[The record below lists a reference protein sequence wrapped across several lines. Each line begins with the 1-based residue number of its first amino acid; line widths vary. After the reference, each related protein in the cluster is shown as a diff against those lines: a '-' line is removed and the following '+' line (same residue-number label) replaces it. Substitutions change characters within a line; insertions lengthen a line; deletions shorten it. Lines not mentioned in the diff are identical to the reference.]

1 MTKSKEV
8 NIGKPNLLGL
18 LEILVERLKVGGF
31 GGALPKE
38 AWGGFGG
45 GGVIRCSCP
54 SRERLRLMGINI
66 GHRGWK

>member
-38 AWGGFGG
+38 ASGGFGG
-45 GGVIRCSCP
+45 GG
-54 SRERLRLMGINI
+54 
-66 GHRGWK
+66 